1 MRKLQK
7 QIDKSAVFEMVVGR
21 ASLLK
26 NAFRRMDK
34 SAFDPKKKIIVSKLS
49 FKLILVTCRCI
60 LC

>member
-34 SAFDPKKKIIVSKLS
+34 SAFDPKKKIIVSKLR
-49 FKLILVTCRCI
+49 F
-60 LC
+60 